1 MAFKALDFAL
11 SGLHRESLTPR
22 LAGILGPLS
31 HANTFCVGKPNL
43 CIHVPVMLSALLS
56 TMLGRGG
63 QRAPSQVICGS
74 SCESQAISELERIQK
89 ATFPMK
95 KLRLIGLTKA
105 TWLFINNA
113 RAVLGQ
119 SAQREGPT
127 EQPLKGNLSAAGHRF
142 ADR

>member
-1 MAFKALDFAL
+1 MIFKALDFTL
-11 SGLHRESLTPR
+11 SRLHRESLTSHP
-22 LAGILGPLS
+22 AGILCPLS
-31 HANTFCVGKPNL
+31 PADTSCIGKRNL

-56 TMLGRGG
+56 TTLGWDG

-74 SCESQAISELERIQK
+74 SSESQAISELERIQK
-89 ATFPMK
+89 ATFQMK

-113 RAVLGQ
+113 RAVLGW

-127 EQPLKGNLSAAGHRF
+127 EQPIKGNLSAAGHRL